1 MVDKRNKVLIVDD
14 SPTDSNMIRD
24 MIISEEG
31 SPFDVILAD
40 RLSKGLKLLD
50 EEGID
55 LVLLDLFLPES
66 RGLSTLSKVNDKA
79 PQTPIVVLTGAHDE
93 EMAIK
98 TLQSG
103 AQDYLLKEELNRNLL
118 RRTMRYS
125 IERKRVEEMMAQQ
138 SRELA
143 RSNTELASV
152 NNELESFAYSV
163 SHDLR
168 APLRSI
174 DGFSQALL
182 EEYADKLDAQG
193 KEYLQRVHAAA
204 LHMAELINDL
214 LSLSRV
220 TRTEITHASVDLSA
234 LAHEVA
240 VELQKQQPERQM
252 EFNITEGLTGDGDK
266 NLLRIALTNL
276 LGNAYKFTSKCKQ
289 ARIEFGV
296 TQHKGKP
303 SYFVRDNGVGF
314 DMAYA
319 NKLFSPFQRLHSPGE
334 FPGTGIGLA
343 IVQRVIHRH
352 GGDVWAEGKVDQGAT
367 IYFTLKT
374 L

>member
-174 DGFSQALL
+174 DGFSQVLL

-234 LAHEVA
+234 LAHEIA
-240 VELQKQQPERQM
+240 AELQKQQPERQV

-276 LGNAYKFTSKCKQ
+276 LSNAYKFTSKCKQ

-352 GGDVWAEGKVDQGAT
+352 VGEVRAEGEVDQGAT
-367 IYFTLKT
+367 FYFTLRI
-374 L
+374 